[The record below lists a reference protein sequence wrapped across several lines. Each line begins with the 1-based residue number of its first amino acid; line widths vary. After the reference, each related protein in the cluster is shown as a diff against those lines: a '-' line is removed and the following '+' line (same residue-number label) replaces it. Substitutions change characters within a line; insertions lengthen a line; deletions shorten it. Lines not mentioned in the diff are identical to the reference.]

1 MQNIQ
6 QNLALSQ
13 IKIAEEDYK
22 QERRFQ
28 RQISYLQQKSFL
40 AEEERERKKAQCDLL
55 SLWRRRLRQECIH

>member
-55 SLWRRRLRQECIH
+55 SIT